1 MMKSTHWSQHWHY
14 ISASHRLLLITVV
27 GIMSFFMLSSI
38 PSIMVRIAIS
48 WIIASSLYVL
58 STFLMMHFSSQENI
72 AHLSEKEDDGAIFIL
87 LITLLGSVTSLVV
100 IVMIMTDIKSLM
112 ISDTAKEIGL
122 VLLTYISSWFLIHT
136 AFTLHY
142 AHVYYQDY
150 EKTKE
155 PPLIFPSTLKPNYID
170 FFYFSMVLGMTC
182 QTADVNIAS
191 TRMRYLAMI
200 QGLTAF
206 VFNTTL
212 LVLTINLIYDLPNR

>member
-27 GIMSFFMLSSI
+27 GIASFFMLSSI

-142 AHVYYQDY
+142 AHVYYQEY
-150 EKTKE
+150 ERTKE
-155 PPLIFPSTLKPNYID
+155 PPLIFPATLKPVYFD
-170 FFYFSMVLGMTC
+170 FLYFSMVLGMTC

-191 TRMRYLAMI
+191 FKMRYLAMI
-200 QGLTAF
+200 QGWIAF

-212 LVLTINLIYDLPNR
+212 LVMTINLIYDLPNR

>member
-1 MMKSTHWSQHWHY
+1 MKSTHWSQHWHY
-14 ISASHRLLLITVV
+14 ISASYRLLLIIII
-27 GIMSFFMLSSI
+27 GIASFFMLSSI
-38 PSIMVRIAIS
+38 PSVMVRIALS
-48 WIIASSLYVL
+48 WIIASTLYVL
-58 STFLMMHFSSQENI
+58 STFLMMYFSTQENI
-72 AHLSEKEDDGAIFIL
+72 AHLSEKEDDGAVFIL
-87 LITLLGSVTSLVV
+87 IITLLGSFTSLVV
-100 IVMIMTDIKSLM
+100 IAMIMTDIKSLM

-122 VLLTYISSWFLIHT
+122 VLFTYISSWFLTHT

-150 EKTKE
+150 EKTKQ

-170 FFYFSMVLGMTC
+170 FLYFSLVLGMTC

-191 TRMRYLAMI
+191 TRMRYLAMV

>member
-1 MMKSTHWSQHWHY
+1 MKTTHWTQHWHY
-14 ISASHRLLLITVV
+14 ISASHRLLIIAIA
-27 GIMSFFMLSSI
+27 GAIAFFTLSSI
-38 PSIMVRIAIS
+38 PSVMVRLALS

-58 STFLMMHFSSQENI
+58 STFLMMHFSTKENI

-87 LITLLGSVTSLVV
+87 LTTLLGSITSLVV

-112 ISDTAKEIGL
+112 ISDTAKEISL

-136 AFTLHY
+136 AFALHY

-150 EKTKE
+150 EKTKQ
-155 PPLIFPSTLKPNYID
+155 PPLLFPSTLNPNYVD
-170 FFYFSMVLGMTC
+170 FLYFSMVLGMTC

-212 LVLTINLIYDLPNR
+212 LVLTINLIYDLPTR

>member
-27 GIMSFFMLSSI
+27 GIASFFMLSSI
-38 PSIMVRIAIS
+38 PSIMVRIALS

>member
-1 MMKSTHWSQHWHY
+1 MKSTHWSQHWHY

-27 GIMSFFMLSSI
+27 GIASFFILSSI

>member
-1 MMKSTHWSQHWHY
+1 MKNTHWSQHWHY
-14 ISASHRLLLITVV
+14 ISASHRLLIIAIAGAVA
-27 GIMSFFMLSSI
+27 FFTLSST
-38 PSIMVRIAIS
+38 PSAMVRLALS
-48 WIIASSLYVL
+48 WIIASNLYVL
-58 STFLMMHFSSQENI
+58 STFLMMYFSTKENI

-87 LITLLGSVTSLVV
+87 LATLLGSIISLVV
-100 IVMIMTDIKSLM
+100 IVMIMTDIQSLI

-150 EKTKE
+150 EKTKQ
-155 PPLIFPSTLKPNYID
+155 PPLLFPSTLNPNYVD
-170 FFYFSMVLGMTC
+170 FLYFSLILGMTC

-191 TRMRYLAMI
+191 TRMRCLAMI

-206 VFNTTL
+206 LFNTTL
-212 LVLTINLIYDLPNR
+212 LVLTINLIYDLPTR